1 LDPTK
6 TVSVKPGPAHQAG
19 SEPVINNSICQ
30 RFAENLVIHRQ
41 RAGFSQEELGF
52 RASLHRTEISA
63 LEQGR
68 EPKMATII
76 KLAGTL
82 EITPNDLLA
91 GIEWKTP
98 PGLPLLGKLT
108 VRE

>member
-1 LDPTK
+1 M
-6 TVSVKPGPAHQAG
+6 
-19 SEPVINNSICQ
+19 INNPICQ

-41 RAGFSQEELGF
+41 RAGLSQEELGF
-52 RASLHRTEISA
+52 RADLHRTEISA

-82 EITPNDLLA
+82 EVTPNDLLA
-91 GIEWKTP
+91 GIEWNAP
-98 PGLPLLGKLT
+98 PGLPLLGKM
-108 VRE
+108 VVEE